1 MVNSIRF
8 LSLTLLLAIQ
18 SFSALADK
26 ALPNDKAIMS
36 QARDLYEK
44 GKLDKAIETYS
55 KIHASSDFWLES
67 LEERA
72 WAHTRKGDFES
83 ALADL
88 HSITSPVFA
97 PQVGPETYMLSTFVS
112 LKICAYKDVVKKI
125 NHFKKMI
132 LPRVETLENIV
143 NEPQLTDELWSSLQT
158 LKDKQITLLS
168 LGKQADK
175 LPRYF
180 FRDKKLITLIKQN
193 KKDKAFQRV
202 RDLAQMDLNE
212 IEINLKKMKIIDVEI
227 IQKVLSMDKDSKNES
242 KNLKFTN
249 TDPNK
254 TMTFPVNDEEIWI
267 DEVGHFQVKAN
278 LCPKAQGVSL

>member
-26 ALPNDKAIMS
+26 ALQNDKAIMS
-36 QARDLYEK
+36 QARGLYEK

-55 KIHASSDFWLES
+55 KIQASSDFWLES

-180 FRDKKLITLIKQN
+180 FRDKKLISLIKQN

-278 LCPKAQGVSL
+278 LCPRVQGVSL

>member
-26 ALPNDKAIMS
+26 ALQNDKAIMS

-55 KIHASSDFWLES
+55 KIQASSDFWLEA

-180 FRDKKLITLIKQN
+180 FRDKKLIALIKQN
-193 KKDKAFQRV
+193 QKDKAFQRV

>member
-26 ALPNDKAIMS
+26 ALQNDKAIMS
-36 QARDLYEK
+36 QARGLYEK

-55 KIHASSDFWLES
+55 KIQASSDFWLES

-180 FRDKKLITLIKQN
+180 FRDKKLIALIKQN

>member
-8 LSLTLLLAIQ
+8 LSLTLLLAFQ

-26 ALPNDKAIMS
+26 ALQNDKAIMS
-36 QARDLYEK
+36 QARGLYEK

-55 KIHASSDFWLES
+55 KIQASSDFWLES

-180 FRDKKLITLIKQN
+180 FRDKKLIALIKQN